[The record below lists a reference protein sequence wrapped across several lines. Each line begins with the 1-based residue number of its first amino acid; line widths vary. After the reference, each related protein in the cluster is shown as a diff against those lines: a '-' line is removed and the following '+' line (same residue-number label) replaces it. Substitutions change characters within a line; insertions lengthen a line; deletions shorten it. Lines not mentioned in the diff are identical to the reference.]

1 MRALF
6 LIPGDSVSQ
15 LQVLPAVAAAA
26 DQLGFQVQVACSPEA
41 GTVWSL
47 LPAVEKI
54 LPIAYGKATL
64 ADWTN
69 LLGLVRDPDFQLCI
83 NLVASGPGGR
93 AIDLLLSMSHIP
105 TRVAAAGFS
114 ATERIV
120 PSSQGWI
127 DQRLEAYLGPVG
139 VRLDAAAYRLPIA
152 RADLDKASAA
162 LPQGSGPMLLLAP
175 TGGAG
180 DWPAPHWQALPERIQ
195 TRLSD
200 LRSLTL
206 EPTAPSPSS
215 GSLRRRAA
223 QVAAADVVLASDP
236 VTIELALLCGVPLV
250 ALGRDPA
257 SLPQRQGVTG
267 LGEAA
272 QLQELSI
279 DPVLQALGLG

>member
-41 GTVWSL
+41 GSVWSL

-54 LPIAYGKATL
+54 LPILYDKATL

-69 LLGLVRDPDFQLCI
+69 LLGLVRDPDFQLCV
-83 NLVASGPGGR
+83 NLVAGGPGGR

-127 DQRLEAYLGPVG
+127 DQRLEAYLRPVG

-152 RADLDKASAA
+152 RAHLDKASAA
-162 LPQGSGPMLLLAP
+162 LPPGSGPMLLLAP
-175 TGGAG
+175 AGGAG
-180 DWPAPHWQALPERIQ
+180 DWPAPHWQALTQRIQ
-195 TRLSD
+195 VRLSD
-200 LRSLTL
+200 LRSFTL
-206 EPTAPSPSS
+206 APIVPSF
-215 GSLRRRAA
+215 GALRRRAA

-236 VTIELALLCGVPLV
+236 LTIELALLCGVPLV

-267 LGEAA
+267 LGQAA